1 MRTTL
6 NDTPVFDHENPIR
19 QAHSAEAVADEDC
32 RFPPG
37 QRAKVGEDLVLGL
50 RIKSAGRLVE
60 HENTGIAHECSR
72 QRNLLPLAATQLCAL
87 LQVLKPP
94 PKHRVVALRELL
106 DDGVGPALARGTFD
120 QFPLF
125 DLVHAPYADVF
136 LRSHVVVHIILEDHA
151 NLFAQI
157 LQVVFFDIA
166 TADQD
171 LASIRVV
178 QTRKELDQRCLARA
192 VAPNKRYGL
201 TCAYGETH
209 VFQGRVCLGVLPWIG
224 EADIAELYVEP
235 FYLRC

>member
-1 MRTTL
+1 MSTVRFGLQIKQLGVAAMQRDQLIVRTTL

-106 DDGVGPALARGTFD
+106 DDGVGRAL
-120 QFPLF
+120 
-125 DLVHAPYADVF
+125 
-136 LRSHVVVHIILEDHA
+136 
-151 NLFAQI
+151 
-157 LQVVFFDIA
+157 
-166 TADQD
+166 
-171 LASIRVV
+171 
-178 QTRKELDQRCLARA
+178 
-192 VAPNKRYGL
+192 APNKRYCL

-224 EADIAELYVEP
+224 EADIAELYVES